1 MSELPWPKEWCE
13 HLIKMYSV
21 ETRQQ
26 GKSLANAKMIKF
38 LLRRNPNLVLG
49 CYDVKKS
56 IEDLREHF
64 PTALFIVEGEY
75 RLKIKIL
82 NKKELE
88 L

>member
-13 HLIKMYSV
+13 HLIKIYDVQS
-21 ETRQQ
+21 RQQ

-64 PTALFIVEGEY
+64 PTALFIVEGECS
-75 RLKIKIL
+75 LKIKITDQ
-82 NKKELE
+82 KELE